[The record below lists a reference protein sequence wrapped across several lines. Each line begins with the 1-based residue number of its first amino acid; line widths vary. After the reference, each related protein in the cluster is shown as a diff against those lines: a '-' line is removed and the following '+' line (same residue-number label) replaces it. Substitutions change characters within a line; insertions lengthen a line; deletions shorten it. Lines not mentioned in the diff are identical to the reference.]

1 MDFARSNAG
10 GRATASTK
18 IVVAGGFGV
27 GKTTLVGSVSEIKPL
42 RTEALVTNESE
53 GVDDLDAVPTKATTT
68 VAMDFGRITLAEDLV
83 LYLFGTPGQRRFWFM
98 WDDLCRGAIGA
109 IVLVDTAR
117 LNEAFSP
124 LDYFEAKGIPF
135 IVVRQRV
142 RGHPEVPDAG
152 DPRGPRP
159 AQRGADHGRRRP
171 RPGLGQ
177 VGARPGHRV
186 RPRAAHQDGRRRPLT
201 RRGSPSVTHRV
212 GPDAVR
218 AACGELR
225 VVPAL
230 PGATGNQPP
239 STGRSVHPGGTPTP
253 RTADPGSHGPRQA
266 RSSTPPPQG
275 RHLPVHP
282 SGAALHNPSTDLDV
296 GLGVSPDRVVGPSR
310 HS

>member
-1 MDFARSNAG
+1 VDFARSNAG

-135 IVVRQRV
+135 IVCVNEFEGTQKYALPEIREALAL
-142 RGHPEVPDAG
+142 PNEVPIMAVDAR
-152 DPRGPRP
+152 DRDSAKTALVRVTEF
-159 AQRGADHGRRRP
+159 ALEQLTKTAAA
-171 RPGLGQ
+171 
-177 VGARPGHRV
+177 AR
-186 RPRAAHQDGRRRPLT
+186 
-201 RRGSPSVTHRV
+201 
-212 GPDAVR
+212 
-218 AACGELR
+218 
-225 VVPAL
+225 
-230 PGATGNQPP
+230 
-239 STGRSVHPGGTPTP
+239 
-253 RTADPGSHGPRQA
+253 
-266 RSSTPPPQG
+266 
-275 RHLPVHP
+275 
-282 SGAALHNPSTDLDV
+282 
-296 GLGVSPDRVVGPSR
+296 
-310 HS
+310 

>member
-135 IVVRQRV
+135 IVCVNEFEGTPKYPV
-142 RGHPEVPDAG
+142 DG
-152 DPRGPRP
+152 DPRGPRA
-159 AQRGADHGRRRP
+159 AQRGADHDRRRP
-171 RPGLGQ
+171 RPGLRQDGP
-177 VGARPGHRV
+177 RPGDRV
-186 RPRAAHQDGRRRPLT
+186 RPGEADDGGRRRPLS
-201 RRGSPSVTHRV
+201 RRSTDRTPIR
-212 GPDAVR
+212 
-218 AACGELR
+218 
-225 VVPAL
+225 L
-230 PGATGNQPP
+230 P
-239 STGRSVHPGGTPTP
+239 RSH
-253 RTADPGSHGPRQA
+253 A
-266 RSSTPPPQG
+266 RS
-275 RHLPVHP
+275 RMDR
-282 SGAALHNPSTDLDV
+282 ADE
-296 GLGVSPDRVVGPSR
+296 LGVRVPPHLLHR
-310 HS
+310 

>member
-135 IVVRQRV
+135 IVCVNEFEGTQRYPMPEI
-142 RGHPEVPDAG
+142 REALALREEVPIMAVDAR
-152 DPRGPRP
+152 DRDSAKTALVRVTEF
-159 AQRGADHGRRRP
+159 ALEQLTKTAAA
-171 RPGLGQ
+171 
-177 VGARPGHRV
+177 AR
-186 RPRAAHQDGRRRPLT
+186 
-201 RRGSPSVTHRV
+201 
-212 GPDAVR
+212 
-218 AACGELR
+218 
-225 VVPAL
+225 
-230 PGATGNQPP
+230 
-239 STGRSVHPGGTPTP
+239 
-253 RTADPGSHGPRQA
+253 
-266 RSSTPPPQG
+266 
-275 RHLPVHP
+275 
-282 SGAALHNPSTDLDV
+282 
-296 GLGVSPDRVVGPSR
+296 
-310 HS
+310 